1 MDISKRQLVHRLRW
15 LGRGLGDSGG
25 GAKTGSD
32 TGEMAG
38 SVQAPAPKKTTFLH
52 QEYARANADV
62 SEAYGAEDAGALKSH
77 FERYG
82 QGEKRGIRQENYIN
96 VEGVVACEGGHFFLS
111 GWADRRLVKAMSVA
125 IEVGYVRY
133 DLGDIEVSWYFRAD
147 VSGQT
152 GDTSRPSGFV
162 ALVQV
167 PDAGMHSRVRVLING
182 KVVHDDDSMRW
193 RSVDQFLTQTLNA
206 CAMLADQPVGG
217 TLGAAAKLYDGFHA
231 LWLRY
236 LEGLRF
242 ALAFEQGAGRKVRQS
257 IVITLYRTADMLLP
271 QLETL
276 AATLARE
283 EIEVVIVGNDLKG
296 SPLVV
301 DQLRGFCQIHDIAL
315 RLFLCS
321 GNSGF
326 SAGNNFGAD
335 MARGEVLIFMNPD
348 IFPPER
354 APGEALA
361 FLTRDPGQA
370 LHGALLY
377 YGDGL
382 LMHSGMYVA
391 SDLAVDA
398 RRGKSEPVLRV
409 EHFGKGL
416 SHFIDD
422 ESAAIEPV
430 MADIRDRK
438 LLVTAALW
446 KIRKSLFEE
455 MGGLS
460 TDYLYAYYE
469 DADFCMRMLE
479 QGREITLDETA
490 RWIHMEG
497 VGKANPP
504 FVRSFMWLNRALFTR
519 RFADSDL
526 VAPDAT
532 DLFQL

>member
-1 MDISKRQLVHRLRW
+1 MDIGKQQLVHRLRQ
-15 LGRGLGDSGG
+15 LGRGLTTAGG
-25 GAKTGSD
+25 EDKTGSD
-32 TGEMAG
+32 TGENDG
-38 SVQAPAPKKTTFLH
+38 FRPTPTPQNTTFLH
-52 QEYARANADV
+52 QDYARANADV
-62 SEAYGAEDAGALKSH
+62 AEAYGTEDSNALKSH
-77 FERYG
+77 FDRYG
-82 QGEKRGIRQENYIN
+82 QDEGRGIGQQDYIN
-96 VEGVVACEGGHFFLS
+96 LEGVVGCEDGHFFLS
-111 GWADRRLVKAMSVA
+111 GWCDRRLVKSMSVA

-133 DLGDIEVSWYFRAD
+133 DLGEIDASWYFRAD
-147 VSGQT
+147 VSAQI

-167 PDAGMHSRVRVLING
+167 PDVGLHSRMRVLING
-182 KVVHDDDSMRW
+182 KVVHEKEEMRW
-193 RSVDQFLTQTLNA
+193 QSVDQFLTQTLNA
-206 CAMLADQPVGG
+206 CAMLADQPIGG
-217 TLGAAAKLYDGFHA
+217 TLGSAAKLYDGFQA

-242 ALAFEQGAGRKVRQS
+242 ALAFEHGGARAVKHS
-257 IVITLYRTADMLLP
+257 IIITIYKKADMLLA
-271 QLETL
+271 QLATL
-276 AATLARE
+276 AATLE
-283 EIEVVIVGNDLKG
+283 SQDIELVIVGNDLKG
-296 SPLVV
+296 SPLLVE
-301 DQLRGFCQIHDIAL
+301 QLRGFCQIHDIAV

-335 MARGEVLIFMNPD
+335 VARGEVLIFMNPD
-348 IFPPER
+348 IFPPEQ
-354 APGEALA
+354 APDDALA
-361 FLTRDPGQA
+361 FLSSDPGQA

-398 RRGKSEPVLRV
+398 RRGKSAPVLRV

-430 MADIRDRK
+430 MAQIRDRK

-446 KIRKSLFEE
+446 KIRKSVFEE

-460 TDYLYAYYE
+460 TEYLYAYYE

-479 QGREITLDETA
+479 QGREISLDETA